1 MNFWCK
7 AKLNGMRINIMFV
20 IPHYQYGNDN
30 KFLLDYIIS
39 HIISHIIRSYYLYDH
54 IISHEHSKQTFVFL
68 LAYTNLQ
75 IE

>member
-7 AKLNGMRINIMFV
+7 AKLNGMRINIML
-20 IPHYQYGNDN
+20 NDN
-30 KFLLDYIIS
+30 KFLLDYIFS
-39 HIISHIIRSYYLYDH
+39 HIISHIIRSYYLYVH

>member
-7 AKLNGMRINIMFV
+7 AKLNGMRINIMFA
-20 IPHYQYGNDN
+20 IPQNDN